1 MTQREPRDVTCPT
14 MFDDFPGKVKY
25 RRRGSRVVFKCPKK
39 MRLHGK
45 KRLDC
50 QPDGTWDSEP
60 PMCITSGCVPFD
72 TSSHVHLHTRD
83 RYSDGSLM
91 IFSCTGNYQL
101 VGTTEAFC
109 NGHDWSAT
117 LPQCLSPKELV
128 ECDFESDLCGWSQ
141 DDGEEREWVRMMG
154 PTQTGGTGPTYD
166 HTYMEHKSGHYMY
179 FEASNPTM
187 EGDRARLISPT
198 YPPAFSGKCFDLWYH
213 MQGPDDIGHV
223 GSLSVY
229 VKGVSEDLDGL
240 DPAFYIDGN
249 QGDRWHRADL
259 QLDDKQEDFQIVI
272 EATKKLS
279 YISDVALDD
288 ARTTRKTTTTS
299 SSSSPTTTKQ
309 PLTTSTLK
317 TTSKPTVVT
326 QTTRL
331 ESRSASTSPLTST
344 SKSVPKQTTGVTE
357 DRSPKA
363 TTTMEKTPTETVTT
377 AKQSIASTTKI
388 PDTAR
393 PFSTSILGRKTTTT
407 MSTTAKATTSAS
419 FKTST
424 VPKSGKPTDKV
435 TDFTTGKVSTGVTV
449 STPNLIDKNITDTS
463 NNKTQPNDDETNVSD
478 SRSQHP
484 SDETLKPLMIGLGVG
499 IVVGLIIIGVI
510 VWFCRRRRYYTRG
523 FEDEMKPITNS
534 ASLQSLNGQY
544 YADEYHDNEE
554 FESES

>member
-1 MTQREPRDVTCPT
+1 MDGICIVNAVLLVMVMLIDADIREPRDVTCPT

-101 VGTTEAFC
+101 VGTMEAFC

-259 QLDDKQEDFQIVI
+259 QLDDKHEDFQIVI
-272 EATKKLS
+272 EATKKLTYCGYPNHTIRITPCFNFTA
-279 YISDVALDD
+279 YINNYDSAKTNNRRHKGSQSKGNKNDGENANRHSDVIKADD
-288 ARTTRKTTTTS
+288 C
-299 SSSSPTTTKQ
+299 
-309 PLTTSTLK
+309 
-317 TTSKPTVVT
+317 
-326 QTTRL
+326 
-331 ESRSASTSPLTST
+331 
-344 SKSVPKQTTGVTE
+344 
-357 DRSPKA
+357 
-363 TTTMEKTPTETVTT
+363 
-377 AKQSIASTTKI
+377 
-388 PDTAR
+388 
-393 PFSTSILGRKTTTT
+393 F
-407 MSTTAKATTSAS
+407 
-419 FKTST
+419 
-424 VPKSGKPTDKV
+424 
-435 TDFTTGKVSTGVTV
+435 
-449 STPNLIDKNITDTS
+449 IDKNT
-463 NNKTQPNDDETNVSD
+463 
-478 SRSQHP
+478 
-484 SDETLKPLMIGLGVG
+484 
-499 IVVGLIIIGVI
+499 
-510 VWFCRRRRYYTRG
+510 
-523 FEDEMKPITNS
+523 
-534 ASLQSLNGQY
+534 
-544 YADEYHDNEE
+544 
-554 FESES
+554 